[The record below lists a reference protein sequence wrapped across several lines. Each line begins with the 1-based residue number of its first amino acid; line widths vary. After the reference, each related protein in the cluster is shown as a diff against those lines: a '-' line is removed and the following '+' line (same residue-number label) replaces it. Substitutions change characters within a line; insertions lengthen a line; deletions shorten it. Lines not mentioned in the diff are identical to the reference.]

1 MKKKI
6 NIGIDASR
14 NKSGGAKIHLIG
26 ILNDI
31 QLKNNI
37 NEVHVWSYN
46 DLLNELPDF
55 PWLKKHC
62 SLNTELPLLRQLYWQ
77 NKVLPKELKKNN
89 VDIGSKAEIE
99 SRA

>member
-1 MKKKI
+1 MLPEI
-6 NIGIDASR
+6 NLGC
-14 NKSGGAKIHLIG
+14 KIHLIG

-55 PWLKKHC
+55 PWLK
-62 SLNTELPLLRQLYWQ
+62 NTAL
-77 NKVLPKELKKNN
+77 
-89 VDIGSKAEIE
+89 
-99 SRA
+99 